1 MSPTLR
7 ARKPT
12 ATTSAFNAGQAHQV
26 MKKGL
31 YHFQFLLQEIS
42 LTVKRVNPLCTSHP
56 QLSSQFSQDTESKMA
71 KLKSRFGVKTLKILT
86 KEHAA
91 LLAQN
96 QFLPISLIVTIW
108 FAILRLQMLPK
119 SRLGSPFRLTT
130 NRTHAKT
137 SITGITTKPSS
148 ASWHLV
154 GVLTQVVIQLS

>member
-1 MSPTLR
+1 
-7 ARKPT
+7 
-12 ATTSAFNAGQAHQV
+12 
-26 MKKGL
+26 
-31 YHFQFLLQEIS
+31 
-42 LTVKRVNPLCTSHP
+42 
-56 QLSSQFSQDTESKMA
+56 MA

-130 NRTHAKT
+130 NRTHVKT
-137 SITGITTKPSS
+137 SITGITTRR
-148 ASWHLV
+148 
-154 GVLTQVVIQLS
+154 